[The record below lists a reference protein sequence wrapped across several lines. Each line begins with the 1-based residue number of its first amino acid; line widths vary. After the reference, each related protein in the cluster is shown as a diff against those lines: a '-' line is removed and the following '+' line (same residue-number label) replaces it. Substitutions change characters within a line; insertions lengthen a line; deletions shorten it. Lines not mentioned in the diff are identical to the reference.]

1 MTMRRPTLFL
11 RLLLLTLPIEL
22 AVLALFAFWLVRGS
36 ESRSLAAFDESTRIR
51 SKEILGDVAP
61 DATGKLQVD
70 AGLMRRSIVPGTQA
84 CVLDGAARVVWES
97 PAGWFGT
104 SGLRPL
110 SSPDAEYAETVVI
123 DGNRFRVLDAA
134 KRIRRPGDTD
144 VATGPL
150 VEVLLATPLAGME
163 RADREFREKA
173 AVMGVLLLVI
183 TSFLLWA
190 AIRMGLR
197 PVKAMMRRLENVPGA
212 TGEERLDEG
221 PLPAELRPLAR
232 EINGLSDRL
241 WGLVQMEKRFSAEA
255 AHELRT
261 PLTLVKSTLETAL
274 LTGGSREELAQ
285 ALQEAL
291 EDLQRLEKTADL
303 LLEMARINSLPAER
317 PMDFEPVGLD
327 GLLRSLAER
336 FAQAAG
342 EKGLRLRTDLRAAC
356 VDGEREALERL
367 FANLIDN
374 AVKYASSGGAVT
386 VTCGAKGGTVE
397 AAVENDG
404 PPVPGEDRPYLFQP
418 FFRGR
423 SGRDGRVPGAG
434 LGLAIVAAVAR
445 RQGAEVAYEP
455 GDDAGN
461 RFVVR
466 FSARRDEK
474 NYGECFPKG

>member
-1 MTMRRPTLFL
+1 
-11 RLLLLTLPIEL
+11 
-22 AVLALFAFWLVRGS
+22 
-36 ESRSLAAFDESTRIR
+36 
-51 SKEILGDVAP
+51 
-61 DATGKLQVD
+61 
-70 AGLMRRSIVPGTQA
+70 
-84 CVLDGAARVVWES
+84 
-97 PAGWFGT
+97 
-104 SGLRPL
+104 
-110 SSPDAEYAETVVI
+110 
-123 DGNRFRVLDAA
+123 
-134 KRIRRPGDTD
+134 
-144 VATGPL
+144 
-150 VEVLLATPLAGME
+150 ME
-163 RADREFREKA
+163 R
-173 AVMGVLLLVI
+173 
-183 TSFLLWA
+183 
-190 AIRMGLR
+190 
-197 PVKAMMRRLENVPGA
+197 
-212 TGEERLDEG
+212 
-221 PLPAELRPLAR
+221 
-232 EINGLSDRL
+232 
-241 WGLVQMEKRFSAEA
+241 RFSAEA

-261 PLTLVKSTLETAL
+261 PITLVKSTLETAL
-274 LTGGSREELAQ
+274 LTGGTREELEQ

-342 EKGLRLRTDLRAAC
+342 EKGLRLRTDLRPAC

-455 GDDAGN
+455 GDNANN

-466 FSARRDEK
+466 FSARCDEK